1 MALTNFI
8 PKFKVQEGQDAK
20 AFKIWDEST
29 WAANDPDA
37 DVDTATLRVT
47 HYDTSG
53 TLIAYDDYELI
64 RSGGADKTRWTEYL
78 SSDGYE
84 VELVNLDSEA
94 NSASRFIDG
103 YYIVKIIYND
113 STYGVGSEPYYDNH
127 QGFLASHRCM
137 MRKLPI
143 KLLEWPD
150 LDYNKN
156 QDIHRQ
162 RMFLDAAEDCVDLG
176 KKVQFERYI
185 RIINLLYSKYEISEC
200 F

>member
-1 MALTNFI
+1 MALTGFL

-29 WAANDPDA
+29 WALNDPDV
-37 DVDTATLRVT
+37 DIDTAILRVT
-47 HYDTSG
+47 YYDTAG
-53 TLIAYDDYELI
+53 ALIAYDDYELI
-64 RSGGADKTRWTEYL
+64 RSGGTDKTRWTEYL

-84 VELVNLDSEA
+84 VTLANLDSEA
-94 NSASRFIDG
+94 TAASRFTDG
-103 YYIVKIIYND
+103 YYIIRIVYND
-113 STYGVGSEPYYDNH
+113 SSYTAGSEPYYDNH
-127 QGFLASHRCM
+127 QGFLAQHRCM

-143 KLLEWPD
+143 KLLSWPD

-176 KKVQFERYI
+176 KKVQFEEYI
-185 RIINLLYSKYEISEC
+185 RVINLIYAKYEITEC

>member
-1 MALTNFI
+1 MALTGFI
-8 PKFKVQEGQDAK
+8 PKFKVQEGQNAK
-20 AFKIWDEST
+20 AFRIWDEST
-29 WAANDPDA
+29 WGANDPA
-37 DVDTATLRVT
+37 IDVDSATLKVT
-47 HYDTSG
+47 FYNTAG
-53 TLIAYDDYELI
+53 ELVAYDDYELI
-64 RSGGADKTRWTEYL
+64 RSAGADKTRWTAYL

-84 VELVNLDSEA
+84 VTLVNLDSTA
-94 NSASRFIDG
+94 TSASRFVDG
-103 YYIVKIIYND
+103 YYIIKIVYND
-113 STYGVGSEPYYDNH
+113 STYAAGSEPYYDNH

-143 KLLEWPD
+143 KLITWPD

-176 KKVQFERYI
+176 KKVQFEQYI
-185 RIINLLYSKYEISEC
+185 RVINAIYDKYEITEC

>member
-1 MALTNFI
+1 MALTDFV
-8 PKFKVQEGQDAK
+8 PKFKVQEGQNAK
-20 AFKIWDEST
+20 AFRIWDEST

-37 DVDTATLRVT
+37 DVDSATLKVT
-47 HYDTSG
+47 FYNTAG
-53 TLIAYDDYELI
+53 ELVAYDDFELI
-64 RSGGADKTRWTEYL
+64 RSGGSDKTRWTAYL

-84 VELVNLDSEA
+84 VTLVNLDSTA
-94 NSASRFIDG
+94 DSASRFTDG
-103 YYIVKIIYND
+103 YYIVKIVYND
-113 STYGVGSEPYYDNH
+113 STYAAGSEPYYDNH

-137 MRKLPI
+137 MRKLPV

-185 RIINLLYSKYEISEC
+185 RVINALYDKYEISEC